1 MSEGREDIRLFVVHA
16 REDRDKAR
24 QVRRWLSHH
33 PGVRLATD
41 EDVGFHPGQS
51 PWEAMRDQI
60 EKSDIVFFL
69 ATPQSLEA
77 ESTLLELG
85 MTWGMEKPIIWVQ
98 VGRVPLQSPVELRK
112 DHAVAYEDI
121 QDPEVVDDL
130 LRRYREPASA

>member
-1 MSEGREDIRLFVVHA
+1 
-16 REDRDKAR
+16 
-24 QVRRWLSHH
+24 
-33 PGVRLATD
+33 
-41 EDVGFHPGQS
+41 
-51 PWEAMRDQI
+51 MRDQI

-112 DHAVAYEDI
+112 DHAVAYEEM
-121 QDPEVVDDL
+121 QDPEVVDNL